1 MEEIVSRENA
11 PDNVENDGK
20 IITGKRFTISKH
32 ELLIK
37 TVAYIVLIVAMI
49 SMLAGVVL
57 QTHYN
62 SRSDDNWTKTESVR
76 KAYTIANAVFSQN
89 KAQII
94 ESYNGKLAEIEHY
107 GLKMAETSDS
117 TDFSYSSSSNSA
129 HVIKI
134 SPISIEFSPE
144 TIRNQFT
151 SAIDKT
157 FTIKHNEFNEK
168 YASIKNAASNLETNS
183 MDSMVK
189 KLDEVKKFYNNQL
202 KSIFFAINSNKN
214 YDFSS
219 LFVNNLSQNKSSS
232 TNGRIFVDNVTY
244 SMHDFEPIGRT
255 IKSFDKTPN
264 FVHII
269 PIVSSFVAMMAL
281 FTLGG
286 LAERNEKPLIDLHAL
301 DKSEDKDSLKI
312 FGLTAEPCKSA
323 DYYQNL

>member
-1 MEEIVSRENA
+1 MEEIKNHENTH
-11 PDNVENDGK
+11 DNIENDGK
-20 IITGKRFTISKH
+20 TITSKRFSTSKY
-32 ELLIK
+32 EPLIK
-37 TVAYIVLIVAMI
+37 AIAYIVLIVAVF
-49 SMLAGVVL
+49 SMLVGVVL

-62 SRSDDNWTKTESVR
+62 SCSDDNWTKTENVR
-76 KAYTIANAVFSQN
+76 KAYSVANAVFNQN

-107 GLKMAETSDS
+107 GLKMAETGDS
-117 TDFSYSSSSNSA
+117 ASSRGSSGSNST

-134 SPISIEFSPE
+134 TPITIEFSPE
-144 TIRNQFT
+144 TIRNQLV
-151 SAIDKT
+151 SAINKA
-157 FTIKHNEFNEK
+157 FAIKHNEFNEK

-219 LFVNNLSQNKSSS
+219 LFVNNLSQNKSEA
-232 TNGRIFVDNVTY
+232 TNGKIFVDRVAY
-244 SMHDFEPIGRT
+244 SIHDFEPIGRT

-264 FVHII
+264 FVHLI
-269 PIVSSFVAMMAL
+269 PIISSFVAMMAL

-286 LAERNEKPLIDLHAL
+286 FAERNEKPLIDLNAL
-301 DKSEDKDSLKI
+301 DKPEDKDSLKI
-312 FGLTAEPCKSA
+312 FGLTAEPCKPA
-323 DYYQNL
+323 DYYRNL

>member
-1 MEEIVSRENA
+1 M
-11 PDNVENDGK
+11 PDDIKNDGK
-20 IITGKRFTISKH
+20 AIAGKHFTISKY
-32 ELLIK
+32 EPLIK
-37 TVAYIVLIVAMI
+37 IMAYTVLTVAIF
-49 SMLAGVVL
+49 SMLVGVCL

-62 SRSDDNWTKTESVR
+62 SRSDDNWAKTEGVR
-76 KAYTIANAVFSQN
+76 KAYNIANAVFNQN
-89 KAQII
+89 KTQII

-107 GLKMAETSDS
+107 GLKIAETGDS
-117 TDFSYSSSSNSA
+117 TNSNDSSSNST

-144 TIRNQFT
+144 TIRNQFA
-151 SAIDKT
+151 SAINKT
-157 FTIKHNEFNEK
+157 FAINHNKFNEK

-219 LFVNNLSQNKSSS
+219 LFVNNLSKNKSES
-232 TNGRIFVDNVTY
+232 TNGKIFVDNVTY

-281 FTLGG
+281 FTLGSF
-286 LAERNEKPLIDLHAL
+286 AERNKKPLIDLHAL
-301 DKSEDKDSLKI
+301 DKPEDKDSLKV
-312 FGLTAEPCKSA
+312 FGLTAEPCKPA
-323 DYYQNL
+323 DYYRNL

>member
-1 MEEIVSRENA
+1 MEEITNRKNA
-11 PDNVENDGK
+11 PDNVENDDK
-20 IITGKRFTISKH
+20 TITGKRFSTSKYEPLVKTI
-32 ELLIK
+32 
-37 TVAYIVLIVAMI
+37 AYIILIIAII

-62 SRSDDNWTKTESVR
+62 SHSDDNWTKTENVR
-76 KAYTIANAVFSQN
+76 KAYDIANAVFNQN

-107 GLKMAETSDS
+107 GLKMAKTGDSTSSSDS
-117 TDFSYSSSSNSA
+117 SGSNSA

-134 SPISIEFSPE
+134 SPINIEFSPE
-144 TIRNQFT
+144 TIRNQFI

-157 FTIKHNEFNEK
+157 FTIKHNEFNKK
-168 YASIKNAASNLETNS
+168 YASIKDAASNLETNAT
-183 MDSMVK
+183 DSMVK

-214 YDFSS
+214 YDFSG
-219 LFVNNLSQNKSSS
+219 LFVDNLSRNKSES
-232 TNGRIFVDNVTY
+232 TNGKIFVDRVTY
-244 SMHDFEPIGRT
+244 SMHDFETIGRT

-286 LAERNEKPLIDLHAL
+286 FAERNEKPLIDLNAL
-301 DKSEDKDSLKI
+301 DKPEDKDSLKI
-312 FGLTAEPCKSA
+312 FGLTAEPCKPA
-323 DYYQNL
+323 DYYRNL